1 MDTQRIIVPIDF
13 SPASLYAME
22 YAATLGKVFGNE
34 IVLVYVFHENRF
46 ATFFTG
52 ADTKDLVLKGIEVK
66 LKEQMERLEEMWPNG
81 KYSYQML
88 EGRPYQVIEEMTEK
102 DTALVVM
109 GTNGETG
116 VERFIGSTT
125 RRVLSSAHVPV
136 VTVKSKVMNPKF
148 DNIVLPI
155 DLTKTSR
162 QKVDWAVKLAKKFQS
177 VVHVIMEVEKDE
189 FLMNKVKNNL
199 NQVEGI
205 LKANNVKYVSK
216 LLDDN
221 SYPDNI
227 GGDTIK
233 YANEVDADLIVIMTQ
248 SESAGVSSL
257 FIGNYAEQIVK
268 SSQLKPVI
276 SINPKQTTLFEGGV
290 GFY

>member
-1 MDTQRIIVPIDF
+1 
-13 SPASLYAME
+13 
-22 YAATLGKVFGNE
+22 
-34 IVLVYVFHENRF
+34 
-46 ATFFTG
+46 
-52 ADTKDLVLKGIEVK
+52 
-66 LKEQMERLEEMWPNG
+66 
-81 KYSYQML
+81 
-88 EGRPYQVIEEMTEK
+88 
-102 DTALVVM
+102 
-109 GTNGETG
+109 
-116 VERFIGSTT
+116 
-125 RRVLSSAHVPV
+125 
-136 VTVKSKVMNPKF
+136 
-148 DNIVLPI
+148 
-155 DLTKTSR
+155 
-162 QKVDWAVKLAKKFQS
+162 
-177 VVHVIMEVEKDE
+177 MEVEKDE